1 MVLTVTCRRDK
12 RIGVEFR
19 KDESLKGNRG
29 KSSRLKKHR
38 IPERLASRNSADHF
52 GLDAAFVDSSLDL
65 KFNLISYFFTYFMII
80 PAKAVC

>member
-19 KDESLKGNRG
+19 KEESKNSQGNRM

-52 GLDAAFVDSSLDL
+52 GLDAAFVNSSFDL
-65 KFNLISYFFTYFMII
+65 KFALI
-80 PAKAVC
+80 

>member
-19 KDESLKGNRG
+19 KEESFEK
-29 KSSRLKKHR
+29 SRLKKHR